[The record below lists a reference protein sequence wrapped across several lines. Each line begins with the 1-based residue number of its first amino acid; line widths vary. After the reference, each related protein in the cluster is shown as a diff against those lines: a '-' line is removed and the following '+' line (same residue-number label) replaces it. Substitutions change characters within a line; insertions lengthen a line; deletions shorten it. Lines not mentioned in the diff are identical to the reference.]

1 MEVEVDRKLRWP
13 NGYRGPS
20 WSLKALQLLELYEVA
35 KALVDELKRRIRKA
49 Q

>member
-1 MEVEVDRKLRWP
+1 MGGNDIELQK
-13 NGYRGPS
+13 G
-20 WSLKALQLLELYEVA
+20 QLLELYEVA